1 MQPLTTLYKYMSHS
15 TKTKWKIW
23 FTIFLINKKIFA
35 FVEKIFNL
43 DWRKSITTWPKI
55 DVFYI

>member
-15 TKTKWKIW
+15 TKTKLKIC

-35 FVEKIFNL
+35 FVEKILNL
-43 DWRKSITTWPKI
+43 DWRKSITTRPKMY
-55 DVFYI
+55 VFCI